1 MMRIAIAG
9 AGWLS
14 SLLTLHISQ
23 TGNPV
28 LILSR
33 SARPDFEADFDC
45 QVAVVDYDDATAIQF
60 ALQGV
65 DLVISTFRGPAQIN
79 LIHAARRAGVRHFVP
94 AEFEGGLAHRPATDD
109 PLDYGSS
116 EALDLLRTYAGAKSR
131 NFQWTVFSCGVFYE
145 RFGPGGLGAYGMG
158 ASSNLANQGDYL
170 VNVGAGTAD
179 IVETSSSG
187 RPVQVCLTSMD
198 DLARFVAAA
207 IELGLASWPREF
219 KVRGDRLSTRDIF
232 AACSYVLG
240 GGLTLRTR
248 KQSRLEQEQAQ
259 CASTQD
265 WTQWH
270 YIQQLRATAD
280 RRYDFGH
287 ANLNDVIARADP
299 SVQPVGFRTWLA
311 TQWAPD
317 T

>member
-33 SARPDFEADFDC
+33 SARPDFEVDFDC

-79 LIHAARRAGVRHFVP
+79 LIHAARRAGVRHLVP
-94 AEFEGGLAHRPATDD
+94 AEFEGGLAHRPTTDD

-170 VNVGAGTAD
+170 VDVGAGTAD
-179 IVETSSSG
+179 IVETFL
-187 RPVQVCLTSMD
+187 RP
-198 DLARFVAAA
+198 ARPT

-240 GGLTLRTR
+240 GGLSLRTR
-248 KQSRLEQEQAQ
+248 KHSRLEQEQAQ
-259 CASTQD
+259 CASSQD

-299 SVQPVGFRTWLA
+299 SIQPVGFRTWLT